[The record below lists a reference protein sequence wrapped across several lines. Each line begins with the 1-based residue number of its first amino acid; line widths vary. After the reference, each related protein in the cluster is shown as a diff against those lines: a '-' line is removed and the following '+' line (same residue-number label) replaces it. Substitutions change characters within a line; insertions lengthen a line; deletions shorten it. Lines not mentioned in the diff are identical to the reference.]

1 MKIELQSLRGPE
13 LKAQDHYICRAQ
25 PLLRSRELF
34 DKKGHVVTSW
44 SNLVLF
50 KDAVGLS
57 SVPNASSECAVVA
70 VGMFA
75 LFWCVP
81 YMPKNTEW
89 TQCACV
95 CVCVCEQK
103 RERMW
108 ALAERSMW
116 FEHFSFCKPH
126 GHPSL
131 KPAVLICM
139 LVLFL
144 DSDLLIDLFLYL
156 CNSTLKKTVTT
167 VHFFYLKCIFIL
179 VESKNN
185 NFSLSKST
193 PPSN

>member
-89 TQCACV
+89 TQCVCV
-95 CVCVCEQK
+95 CVCV
-103 RERMW
+103 W
-108 ALAERSMW
+108 AETGENVGACWKKHVIWAFFFLQTTWSSVIKTSCPDLHACAFPWLWSSHW
-116 FEHFSFCKPH
+116 SVLV
-126 GHPSL
+126 SL
-131 KPAVLICM
+131 
-139 LVLFL
+139 
-144 DSDLLIDLFLYL
+144 
-156 CNSTLKKTVTT
+156 
-167 VHFFYLKCIFIL
+167 
-179 VESKNN
+179 
-185 NFSLSKST
+185 
-193 PPSN
+193 